1 MKMNKMTLSLVKKT
15 LAIVAVG
22 VILFAVIPATFSGQP
37 YFFHILIVTMFNI
50 ILALALNLI
59 MRTGQVPLCMAAF
72 MGIGAY
78 TSTLLVMR
86 VHLPF
91 WLSLPTAGVIGGLSG
106 VLIGWPTLRIKG
118 IHFAMATFAFGEII
132 RLIFIGWVSLFGGA
146 NGISGIPAPEP
157 IQIPYLFMMEFE
169 SKISYYY
176 LVLIFLLLSV
186 VIFYRLTYSRIG
198 RACKAIEESELLSE
212 CMGINSMHF
221 KIFAFTL
228 ASAVA
233 GMVGALYAHYIHF
246 IGPQQ
251 FGFWNSVEYIIFVII
266 GGVGTFAG
274 PIIGATFLTFL
285 PEFLRIAEL
294 WEVVIYGLALVLT
307 ILFMPQGIKGFVD
320 DLRAKFAKYVQ
331 ET

>member
-1 MKMNKMTLSLVKKT
+1 MNRITLSPVKKALT
-15 LAIVAVG
+15 IVAVG
-22 VILFAVIPATFSGQP
+22 VILFAVIPAAFSEQP
-37 YFFHILIVTMFNI
+37 YVFHIFIATMFNI

-78 TSTLLVMR
+78 SSTLLVMR
-86 VHLPF
+86 LHVPF
-91 WLSLPTAGVIGGLSG
+91 WVSLPTAGVIGALSG
-106 VLIGWPTLRIKG
+106 ILVGLPTLRIKG
-118 IHFAMATFAFGEII
+118 IHFAMATFGFGEIM

-146 NGISGIPAPEP
+146 NGISGIPAPDP
-157 IQIPYLFMMEFE
+157 IQIPYLFTIEFE

-186 VIFYRLTYSRIG
+186 VFFYRLTYSRIG
-198 RACKAIEESELLSE
+198 RACMAIEESELLSE
-212 CMGINSMHF
+212 CTGINSMNY
-221 KIFAFTL
+221 KIFAFSV
-228 ASAVA
+228 ASTFS
-233 GMVGALYAHYIHF
+233 GMVGALYVHYIHF

-251 FGFWNSVEYIIFVII
+251 FGFWSSVEYIVFVII

-285 PEFLRIAEL
+285 PEFARVAEL
-294 WEVVIYGLALVLT
+294 WEVVIYGMALILT
-307 ILFMPQGIKGFVD
+307 ILFMPKGIKGFVD
-320 DLRAKFAKYVQ
+320 DFRSSFAKYVR